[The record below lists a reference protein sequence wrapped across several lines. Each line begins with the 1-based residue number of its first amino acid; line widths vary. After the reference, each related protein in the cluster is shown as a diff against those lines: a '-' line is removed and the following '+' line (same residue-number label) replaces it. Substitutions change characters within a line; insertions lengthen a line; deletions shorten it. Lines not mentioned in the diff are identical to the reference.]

1 KRRIIGPVSACV
13 LDSSSNQDPV
23 KKGTGYFFLLDVCQ
37 PYRIPAFAGMMGR
50 AWISAFPCLQVLA
63 GQAANDKIYPLTS
76 TMSLKFK
83 LKSFSLTEEYRKKY
97 HGFISPD
104 LLSH

>member
-1 KRRIIGPVSACV
+1 MFLSGPPAGRQESKIQKI
-13 LDSSSNQDPV
+13 N
-23 KKGTGYFFLLDVCQ
+23 TFW
-37 PYRIPAFAGMMGR
+37 IPAFAGMMGR